1 MEPIGDSI
9 REAQETRSRASKHFK
24 QFGLAIVS
32 TSLLVLD
39 WWLFREALFGGQP
52 VSFWIWPIVTAAVWI
67 ATASFFALVNPDRV
81 TFFIFNVI
89 GLIAYLAVMPRD
101 PYIFAGGAVFFLLSL
116 MFQRRIQ
123 DEEKNQLNF
132 SIRRTMGNSQ
142 AVIVYALI
150 IMVGFVVY
158 SRINE
163 DFKRNPDDF
172 YRRLGET
179 AVRGVPYLSE
189 DRSQFNLNQTVG
201 EFFRKQAQEEY
212 PQFNQ
217 VSRDQQEMLLSQI
230 RDSFRQQFGID
241 ASENATLRVA
251 MTQVITERLRESLGR
266 YERFFPLFFTIAL
279 IALLRTF
286 SFVFSWAVLLISW
299 ILFKVMLA
307 ARFFRLEKQTVE
319 VEKVEI

>member
-1 MEPIGDSI
+1 MEPIGESL
-9 REAQETRSRASKHFK
+9 RQAQESRTRTSRHFK
-24 QFGLAIVS
+24 QFALALVS

-39 WWLFREALFGGQP
+39 WWLFKEALFGGRP
-52 VSFWIWPIVTAAVWI
+52 VAFWLWPILITAVWI
-67 ATASFFALVNPDRV
+67 SSASFFALVNPDRL

-89 GLIAYLAVMPRD
+89 SLLAYLAIMPRNL
-101 PYIFAGGAVFFLLSL
+101 YIFAGGVLFFLLSL
-116 MFQRRIQ
+116 LFQRRIQ
-123 DEEKNQLNF
+123 GEEKNQLNF

-142 AVIVYALI
+142 AVITYAFLVL
-150 IMVGFVVY
+150 VGFMVY
-158 SRINE
+158 SNIND
-163 DFKRNPDDF
+163 DFKSNPDEF
-172 YRRLGET
+172 YRKLAET
-179 AVRGVPYLSE
+179 AVRGVPYLTE
-189 DRSQFNLNQTVG
+189 DRSKFNLSQSVG

-217 VSRDQQEMLLSQI
+217 VSSEQQRLLLNQI
-230 RDSFRQQFGID
+230 RDNFQQQFGIE

-286 SFVFSWAVLLISW
+286 SFVFNWIVLLISW
-299 ILFKVMLA
+299 VLFKILLLV
-307 ARFFRLEKQTVE
+307 RFFRIEKQTVE